1 MSIDFA
7 WIEEKVLLRK
17 LNADECALLDS
28 LIEISEHKAGEV
40 IVAQGEPGGVLYLVR
55 SGTADIE
62 CDANGAKIRVGTAG
76 ERSMFGEM
84 TFLTCDKATATV
96 TARENCTVYSL
107 TRNEFSELMVK
118 DQDMVY
124 EIFAHML
131 INAASIIRHMNEEHV
146 AMLQYITGRRL

>member
-1 MSIDFA
+1 MGIDFD

-17 LNADECALLDS
+17 LNADEKALLGS
-28 LIEISEHKAGEV
+28 LVEVSEYKAGEV
-40 IVAQGEPGGVLYLVR
+40 IVAQGAPGGVLYLLR
-55 SGTADIE
+55 SGKADIE
-62 CDANGAKIRVGTAG
+62 CDTNGAKIRVGTAG

-84 TFLTCDKATATV
+84 TFLTGDAATATV
-96 TARENCTVYSL
+96 TAREDCTVYSL
-107 TRNEFSELMVK
+107 TRIAFSELMVK

-124 EIFAHML
+124 ELFAHML